1 MSSGP
6 SKEEL
11 EMYWKNSRQ
20 YFDELANYYKTADPV
35 YYNQYIAPFYS
46 NPFNQTASSNRSS
59 GSKMALL
66 FAFVAFMIIAAA
78 GVGVFFFV
86 SKEQEKTDYKEKY
99 IDQPEDKNQ
108 KEDTKSAEQDT
119 FPDDEFLL
127 GAKYLAEK
135 DYDKAEEH
143 LKKVNP
149 GDRNYK
155 EAQQLLKNIKY
166 LRKYNK

>member
-11 EMYWKNSRQ
+11 EMYWKSSRQ
-20 YFDELANYYKTADPV
+20 YFDELANYYKTADPD
-35 YYNQYIAPFYS
+35 YYNRLIAPFYS
-46 NPFNQTASSNRSS
+46 NPFNQVSSSKS
-59 GSKMALL
+59 GSGAKMALL
-66 FAFVAFMIIAAA
+66 FAFIALIIIAAA
-78 GVGVFFFV
+78 GIAVFFFV

-99 IDQPEDKNQ
+99 VDRPEDKNLN
-108 KEDTKSAEQDT
+108 EDTKSVEKDT
-119 FPDDEFLL
+119 FPDDEFLI
-127 GAKYLAEK
+127 GAKYLADK

-143 LKKVNP
+143 FRKIKP
-149 GDRNYK
+149 DDKNYK